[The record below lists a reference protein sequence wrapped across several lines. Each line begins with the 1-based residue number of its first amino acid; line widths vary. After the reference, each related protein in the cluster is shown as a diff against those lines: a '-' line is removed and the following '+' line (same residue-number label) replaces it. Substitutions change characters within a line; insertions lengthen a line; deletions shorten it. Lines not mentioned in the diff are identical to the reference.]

1 MPRNYYYQAVPRSQI
16 NWNGDTWKAFLE
28 VRTNRNFDS
37 YCCFA
42 DEGLGVILKRENK
55 NILDLNNKNFKKF
68 SFNDYVNN
76 FKEYLNLIE
85 YEDLIKIIK
94 NYE

>member
-28 VRTNRNFDS
+28 VRTNRNLDS

-42 DEGLGVILKRENK
+42 DEGLGVIFKRENE
-55 NILDLNNKNFKKF
+55 NILNLKSKNFKNLK
-68 SFNDYVNN
+68 FNDYVENY
-76 FKEYLNLIE
+76 KEYLNLVE
-85 YEDLIKIIK
+85 YEDLIQIIE
-94 NYE
+94 NHE